1 MSKTGEHK
9 TKKESE
15 LNKNGKLVRQVENML
30 RKKNSEEIMSMSLD
44 EIKRSLNSG
53 KISVCVVGVGRIG
66 LPTALSFA
74 NAGLHTI
81 GIDTN
86 TKLVDMI
93 NSGDHP
99 LKDEPDF
106 DKIFNIVTSN
116 KTFYLTTDIAQ
127 AVPKSDVIL
136 LSLPTP
142 MDKDHVPDYSAL
154 ISVGRSLNKLLEHGS
169 IIVVESTIEPGFVEN
184 ELIQI
189 IEGKDKRLIAGKDF
203 GIGVCPE
210 TANPG
215 EISKDFAKLP
225 RLVGAIDEKTKNII
239 MEIYHHVFPVDI
251 IPLPDC
257 KTANAVKLTT
267 NVFRDI
273 NIAFI
278 NELALLFEKL
288 GIDTM
293 IVLEAAKSKYNFQV
307 HYPGAGV
314 GGPCLPVNS
323 YQLLNSAK
331 KFGDD
336 FLKIISAGREINEHM
351 PNHVIELLCQV
362 FDQAK
367 KSIKDS
373 VILCLGVSY
382 KPDIKDIQLSPAEQ
396 IINKLKKLGADV
408 RIYDPY
414 FKNTKVF
421 NIKTESNL
429 VDALK
434 GSDGIILVTA
444 HKEFHDL
451 EPSFLVSNM
460 KTPIMVDT
468 RGIIQPHDAKKVG
481 LIFRGLGRGSD

>member
-1 MSKTGEHK
+1 MDKQNSRITHLDIEQIKNYLKDSKIH
-9 TKKESE
+9 
-15 LNKNGKLVRQVENML
+15 
-30 RKKNSEEIMSMSLD
+30 
-44 EIKRSLNSG
+44 
-53 KISVCVVGVGRIG
+53 VCVIGIGRIG

-74 NAGLHTI
+74 NSGLNTI
-81 GIDTN
+81 G
-86 TKLVDMI
+86 VDIHLDLI
-93 NSGDHP
+93 NKIKSGEYP
-99 LKDEPDF
+99 LKDEPDYDVIF
-106 DKIFNIVTSN
+106 EKVIKNQKFQATSKIEDV
-116 KTFYLTTDIAQ
+116 
-127 AVPKSDVIL
+127 VPNSDVIL

-142 MDKDHVPDYSAL
+142 MDENNVPDYSAL
-154 ISVGRSLNKLLEHGS
+154 KSVGNKLHDLISEGTL
-169 IIVVESTIEPGFVEN
+169 IIVESTIEPGFVEN

-189 IEGKDKRLIAGKDF
+189 IEGNDKRLIAGKNF

-215 EISKDFAKLP
+215 EISIDFAKLP

-251 IPLPDC
+251 IPMPDC

-278 NELALLFEKL
+278 NELAILFEKL

-293 IVLEAAKSKYNFQV
+293 TVLEAAKSKYNFQV

-351 PNHVIELLCQV
+351 PDHVIELLCQG

-367 KSIKDS
+367 RSIKDS

-382 KPDIKDIQLSPAEQ
+382 KPDVKDIQLSPAEQ
-396 IINKLKKLGADV
+396 IIKKLKKLGADV

-414 FKNTKVF
+414 FKNTQVF

-434 GSDGIILVTA
+434 NSDGVILVTA

-451 EPSFLVSNM
+451 EPSFLASRM
-460 KTPIMVDT
+460 KTPIVVDS
-468 RGIIQPHDAKKVG
+468 RGIIDPRAAKKAG
-481 LIFRGLGRGSD
+481 LIFRGLGRGNI